1 MHPDILLLYAQT
13 YQRERWREAEHAVR
27 VKQARLYQIQQAQ
40 QRVYPLETTQ
50 PSRDV
55 ATQRRAA

>member
-1 MHPDILLLYAQT
+1 MHPDIFLLYAQSS
-13 YQRERWREAEHAVR
+13 QQERWREAEHAAR
-27 VKQARLYQIQQAQ
+27 VKQACLHQLQQAQ

-55 ATQRRAA
+55 AIQRRAA